1 MTRVRTALL
10 ALVAASVSALGVA
23 AATPVAA
30 APVTSVQ
37 AAPVQERGA
46 AGLDVYRGRYLGW
59 ADCDKAGR
67 QGVERGHWD
76 QYQCAEGRLFWH
88 LWTNR

>member
-10 ALVAASVSALGVA
+10 AVAAATVSALGVA
-23 AATPVAA
+23 APVVAA
-30 APVTSVQ
+30 PATSVQ
-37 AAPVQERGA
+37 AAPAQERAA

-76 QYQCAEGRLFWH
+76 QYQCAEGRVFWH